1 MHDDLQSA
9 GPLMAGMR
17 SCRQCGAMLTT
28 RLDHAAFCSPD
39 CRATWNRERMGEA
52 GALAWSVAAMSE
64 ATGQLALVS
73 PGDLPQALG
82 ALADAVWWITMVD
95 ATLVRHH
102 LRIYEEA
109 FATSG
114 PAARFRTGQTLA
126 AL

>member
-1 MHDDLQSA
+1 
-9 GPLMAGMR
+9 MAAKR
-17 SCRQCGAMLTT
+17 TCQQCGAALEPQ
-28 RLDHAAFCSPD
+28 LDHAQFCRPS

-64 ATGQLALVS
+64 ATGRLALVS
-73 PGDLPQALG
+73 AGDLPQALG
-82 ALADAVWWITMVD
+82 ALGEAVWWITMVD

-126 AL
+126 ALSFVRDRM